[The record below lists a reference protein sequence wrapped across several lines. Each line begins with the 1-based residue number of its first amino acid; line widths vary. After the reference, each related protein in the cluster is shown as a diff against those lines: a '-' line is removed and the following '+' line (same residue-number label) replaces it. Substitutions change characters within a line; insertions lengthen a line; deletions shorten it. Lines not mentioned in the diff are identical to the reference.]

1 MITAKEFKE
10 KKGSWNGK
18 IYHGNVVY
26 KNNTKYEIKDP
37 ENLTEKLT
45 LTDETMFNNLI
56 KSGESK
62 ANAYKFLAQKKAEKL
77 LAAKGFEIGGLIVR
91 KDIDKFNSIVVNL
104 DTFKAYKIYDNFY
117 ENVKKREEVD
127 IYSLF

>member
-1 MITAKEFKE
+1 MITAKEFEEKE
-10 KKGSWNGK
+10 GKWNGK
-18 IYHGNVVY
+18 LYGKDGNIVY
-26 KNNTKYEIKDP
+26 KNGEKYILKDP
-37 ENLTEKLT
+37 ENLTEK